1 MNCILKYW
9 IEDNYSN
16 NYAQLGKDEVNGFSF
31 SFVAVFFCLN
41 VLSFHY
47 VPCSLIVQTY
57 IYIDVY
63 IREIYSVLLMFLFY
77 CWIKLFSKLL
87 LPVTVSKL
95 L

>member
-31 SFVAVFFCLN
+31 SFVAVSFCLN

-57 IYIDVY
+57 IYIYRYIYTRDIFSTTDVF
-63 IREIYSVLLMFLFY
+63 VLLLD
-77 CWIKLFSKLL
+77 
-87 LPVTVSKL
+87 
-95 L
+95 